1 MKMAK
6 NNITYLTKHYY
17 FAALFIVL
25 VTFTSCDDD
34 DLENNIP
41 SSDFDRVS
49 MLKTIAENLIIPN
62 FEELQ
67 ASVNTLSSVATEF
80 SVNPNQVGLNNLRDA
95 WTESVIDHQHCSA
108 FGFGPA
114 DLLLGEYAK
123 VLGAYPI
130 DKDQVE
136 ANIVDSDFVLANTF
150 DKDIRGFYTVE
161 YLIYGSG
168 LTDAEIISGFDQ
180 ERMDFLLS
188 IIAELKESFDGI
200 VNEWKT
206 DYLEDFTTN
215 NSISTGS
222 PMQVY
227 YNGFVKDYENI
238 KNFKL
243 ELPGGLSAGESPDP
257 SLVEAFYS
265 GISGRL
271 IAENW
276 ENIKNIYFGR
286 TRNGDEIIGFDQY
299 VASVEGGS
307 TVVTETQTAIAAI
320 DEDVVA
326 LPPDPLSAR
335 ITDQAVADLVNSL
348 QDNTANFKANIFSL
362 LGLEVSFNSGDGD

>member
-34 DLENNIP
+34 DPENNIP
-41 SSDFDRVS
+41 SSDFDRVT
-49 MLKTIAENLIIPN
+49 MLQRAAESLIIPN

-67 ASVNTLSSVATEF
+67 ASVNTLSSAATDF
-80 SVNPNQVGLNNLRDA
+80 SANPNEVELDNLRDA

-114 DLLLGEYAK
+114 DLLLGEYAT

-130 DKDQVE
+130 DEEQVE
-136 ANIVDSDFVLANTF
+136 ANIINPDFILANTF
-150 DKDIRGFYTVE
+150 DKDVRGFYTVE
-161 YLIYGSG
+161 YLIFGSG
-168 LTDAEIISGFDQ
+168 LTDSEIISGFDQ
-180 ERMDFLLS
+180 ERVDYLLL

-206 DYLEDFTTN
+206 EYIEQFTTN
-215 NSISTGS
+215 NSISKGS
-222 PMQVY
+222 PMQIF

-243 ELPGGLSAGESPDP
+243 ELPAGLSAGESPDP

-265 GISGRL
+265 GISAQL

-276 ENIKNIYFGR
+276 ESSKNIYFGR
-286 TRNGDEIIGFDQY
+286 TRNGEEIIGFDEY
-299 VASVEGGS
+299 VASAEGGP
-307 TVVTETQTAIAAI
+307 TVVTETQTAIAVI
-320 DEDVVA
+320 DDDVSS
-326 LPPDPLSAR
+326 LPSDPLSAN
-335 ITDQAVADLVNSL
+335 ITDQAVADLANSL
-348 QDNTANFKANIFSL
+348 QDNTANFKANILSL